1 VSASQ
6 TNNGERWKVQ
16 VQAEDANGLISDIT
30 EIEWPEIGDSDG
42 DGVADANDYAP
53 NDPTIAFYARTP
65 TSGWY
70 TLTYEDMWPFAGDYD
85 LNDFV
90 SHYAYEVYTNANNQI
105 TRLDFTGQ
113 AVARGASVDNRFA
126 LSIAGIESVD
136 VSSLTRVVD
145 GVSASV
151 AAENGH
157 SGELV
162 FVVLESISALLPGD
176 ANSDFYNTE
185 MGDDRPVVDYSV
197 SLILKSSMPPLASH
211 TLNPF
216 IYRAAQRGRE
226 VHLMNYP
233 SSDLA

>member
-1 VSASQ
+1 
-6 TNNGERWKVQ
+6 
-16 VQAEDANGLISDIT
+16 
-30 EIEWPEIGDSDG
+30 
-42 DGVADANDYAP
+42 
-53 NDPTIAFYARTP
+53 
-65 TSGWY
+65 
-70 TLTYEDMWPFAGDYD
+70 MWPFAGDYD

-126 LSIAGIESVD
+126 LSIAGIESAD

-162 FVVLESISALLPGD
+162 FVVLESISTLLPGD

-185 MGDDRPVVDYSV
+185 MGDDRSVVESQ
-197 SLILKSSMPPLASH
+197 MHRQAS
-211 TLNPF
+211 F
-216 IYRAAQRGRE
+216 I
-226 VHLMNYP
+226 
-233 SSDLA
+233 